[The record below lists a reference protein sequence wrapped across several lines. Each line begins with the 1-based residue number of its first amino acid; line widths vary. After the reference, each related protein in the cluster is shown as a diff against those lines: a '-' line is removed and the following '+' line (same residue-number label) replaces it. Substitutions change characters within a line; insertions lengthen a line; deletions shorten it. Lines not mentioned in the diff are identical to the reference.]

1 MNRQAL
7 FAKKEVVYGAAI
19 ALTAADVIHAEN
31 VRYQVKGEIVKGD
44 PAKPGYGAVPGV
56 VYGEHAELTFD
67 VPLAGSGTVATPPK
81 WGLFMK
87 AAGWTETVVPTTSV
101 TYALGDPSL
110 ADSLTF
116 KWRDAKRTHT
126 LAGARGRVALK
137 VAAGGR
143 LMLSYLFRGLHSDVT
158 ASAPPAPADVTWT
171 GWNDSLPVQQALT
184 AFALDGV
191 PMTLREWGMDAADN
205 VRFTDVPYQ
214 ENIELLGARE
224 FTGKIKAGVPDIA
237 LFNPEAK
244 WRSNATLVAQ
254 LIHETASVGRI
265 VTINARGQLQ
275 GPPTYSRDND
285 QDLFE
290 QDFNLV
296 GSNLGASDDIAI
308 VLT

>member
-7 FAKKEVVYGAAI
+7 FAKKEAVYGTPI

-31 VRYQVKGEIVKGD
+31 VRYTPKGEIVKGD

-56 VYGEHAELTFD
+56 VYGEHGELTFD
-67 VPLAGSGTVATPPK
+67 VPLAGSGTVATAPK

-87 AAGWTETVVPTTSV
+87 AAGWVETIVPTTSV
-101 TYALGDPSL
+101 TYALGDPSS

-143 LMLSYLFRGLHSDVT
+143 LMLSYLFRGLHTDVT

-171 GWNDSLPVQQALT
+171 GWNDSLPVQQGRT
-184 AFALDGV
+184 TFSLDGV
-191 PMTLREWGMDAADN
+191 AMTLREWGLDAADN
-205 VRFTDVPYQ
+205 VRFTDVPHQ
-214 ENIELLGARE
+214 ENVELLGARE

-237 LFNPEAK
+237 VFNPEAK
-244 WRSNATLVAQ
+244 WKSNGILVAA
-254 LIHETASVGRI
+254 LVHEIGSAGRI